1 MANHHKHEHAHSEP
15 GNHQGSVERVNRR
28 PLAIALVITVGFLVI
43 EVLGALLTNSP
54 ALLADAG
61 HSERSPRQ

>member
-1 MANHHKHEHAHSEP
+1 MANHHKHEHAHSER

-28 PLAIALVITVGFLVI
+28 PLAIALVI

-54 ALLADAG
+54 ALLTDAG